1 MDGLILLSMPLL
13 DVYSDIRLALALV
26 FFVYILNWAKA
37 AVGSPK
43 IAVLLGA
50 VLAYLTIYRHPDLV
64 WVFSLEVQLEVQ
76 LVLMSEVKLE
86 GNCKI
91 MFKHNLKEEI
101 LSADNF

>member
-64 WVFSLEVQLEVQ
+64 WVFFVIFLAGTG
-76 LVLMSEVKLE
+76 VLGAFIGKA
-86 GNCKI
+86 K
-91 MFKHNLKEEI
+91 
-101 LSADNF
+101 